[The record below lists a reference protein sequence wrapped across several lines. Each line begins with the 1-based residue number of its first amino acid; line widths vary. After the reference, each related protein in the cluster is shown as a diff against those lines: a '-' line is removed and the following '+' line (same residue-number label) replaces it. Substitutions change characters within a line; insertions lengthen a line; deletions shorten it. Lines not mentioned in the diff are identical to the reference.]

1 MQEPRGS
8 IVNKTFIIYLYSIS
22 ILVLGNK
29 LFSSKKL
36 CCTRFTPEMTIFKR
50 FVYLFCC
57 VGVHSMLPQSS
68 SVQKKQTGRKYIHS
82 VFVLFFFNV
91 KFSNLRLRYVQ
102 VLRRLEW
109 YNCFACFYY
118 KLINILNKTFI
129 YSYSFEDID
138 LIMSKDVVRNV
149 YSCNRVHRR
158 SEIFISSYY
167 NSIMFLSTLI

>member
-1 MQEPRGS
+1 
-8 IVNKTFIIYLYSIS
+8 
-22 ILVLGNK
+22 
-29 LFSSKKL
+29 
-36 CCTRFTPEMTIFKR
+36 MTIFKR

-149 YSCNRVHRR
+149 TAAIEFTDVQKYLYHLIITVSC
-158 SEIFISSYY
+158 SYQLWFKIKCFY
-167 NSIMFLSTLI
+167 YKHK